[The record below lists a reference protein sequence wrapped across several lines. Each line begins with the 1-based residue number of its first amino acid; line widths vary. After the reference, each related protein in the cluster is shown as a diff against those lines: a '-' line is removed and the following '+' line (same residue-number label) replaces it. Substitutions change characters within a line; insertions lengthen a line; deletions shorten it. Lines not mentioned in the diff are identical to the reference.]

1 MDAYQ
6 VRRFQIM
13 GMPRWGD
20 TGKDVYDIVAKFP
33 EGQTPTLEIARR
45 MLQTL
50 LADRFQLKLRHE
62 TRDLPVY
69 ALVVG
74 KGRSKLKRAPA
85 GQTCDGDALEDDP
98 ATAFHTSW
106 DLVPELLGIFAE
118 RPVVD
123 KTGMSGH
130 FCGADGRDAISLL
143 DMRAIMGGRG
153 GRRGAPETNDS
164 DSAANVFSEVQQKWA
179 LRLDAQKGLADVVMI
194 DHVERPSAN

>member
-1 MDAYQ
+1 
-6 VRRFQIM
+6 
-13 GMPRWGD
+13 
-20 TGKDVYDIVAKFP
+20 VYDIAAKFP

-50 LADRFQLKLRHE
+50 LADRFQLKLHHE

-130 FCGADGRDAISLL
+130 YCGADGRDAISLL

-153 GRRGAPETNDS
+153 GRHGAPETMTATQPQMCSPRCSRNGGS
-164 DSAANVFSEVQQKWA
+164 GWTRRRGWRM
-179 LRLDAQKGLADVVMI
+179 L
-194 DHVERPSAN
+194 